1 MRTSW
6 KSSLRMAAV
15 AAVVLALAGC
25 AGGAKFP
32 RNEDRG
38 FVGKVTS
45 VGQDNLRMDVG
56 EGTMWVDTWAVCGD
70 HTSACLAPPSELR
83 NAYLIE

>member
-6 KSSLRMAAV
+6 KSSVRMAAI
-15 AAVVLALAGC
+15 ATVVLALAGC

-32 RNEDRG
+32 RNEDGG
-38 FVGKVTS
+38 FVGTVTS

-56 EGTMWVDTWAVCGD
+56 EGTMRVDTWAGCGD
-70 HTSACLAPPSELR
+70 HTSACLTPPSELR